1 MREQTKTGLGS
12 GAEAEARCWAT
23 VWDWGLAGAFA
34 AVVDV
39 LSDVYD
45 TFVFG
50 ASFQGRRGDNLPSD
64 SAHCAASFW
73 MSFVKP
79 SQNFLLIVQQ
89 HGATRP
95 KPSAGVS
102 PPAPAKLLYELQYDC
117 NS

>member
-1 MREQTKTGLGS
+1 MCEEGKARMASGTK
-12 GAEAEARCWAT
+12 AEARCWST

-34 AVVDV
+34 TVVDV

-79 SQNFLLIVQQ
+79 SQNFLLIVQ
-89 HGATRP
+89 
-95 KPSAGVS
+95 
-102 PPAPAKLLYELQYDC
+102 
-117 NS
+117 